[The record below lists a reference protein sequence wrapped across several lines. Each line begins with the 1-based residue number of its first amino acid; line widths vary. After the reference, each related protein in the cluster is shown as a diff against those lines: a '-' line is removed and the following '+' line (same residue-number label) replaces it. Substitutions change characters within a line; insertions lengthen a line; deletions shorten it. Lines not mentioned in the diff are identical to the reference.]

1 MKESIEY
8 HLLEAVQAA
17 AAEAEGK
24 EELSRRLHA
33 ATRLRL
39 INMPDDDLWDLSAL
53 FAVPL
58 GETVPEVF
66 YSFKRAVAEHKKTM
80 KEWQLDN
87 NDYG

>member
-1 MKESIEY
+1 MKELIKY

-39 INMPDDDLWDLSAL
+39 INMPDDDLWDLSVL

-58 GETVPEVF
+58 GKTVPEVF
-66 YSFKRAVAEHKKTM
+66 QSFKLAVAEHKKAI
-80 KEWQLDN
+80 KEWE
-87 NDYG
+87 

>member
-1 MKESIEY
+1 VKESIKY

-24 EELSRRLHA
+24 EELSLRLHA

-39 INMPDDDLWDLSAL
+39 INMPDDDLWDLSVL

-58 GETVPEVF
+58 GKTVPEVF
-66 YSFKRAVAEHKKTM
+66 HSFKLAVAEHKKAM
-80 KEWQLDN
+80 KEWRLTN
-87 NDYG
+87 NNYG

>member
-24 EELSRRLHA
+24 EELSRHLHA

-39 INMPDDDLWDLSAL
+39 INMPDDDLWDLSVL
-53 FAVPL
+53 FAIPM
-58 GETVPEVF
+58 EKTVPEVF
-66 YSFKRAVAEHKKTM
+66 HSFKLAVAEHKKTM
-80 KEWQLDN
+80 KEWR
-87 NDYG
+87 